1 MQAYR
6 TYKTLTAGNQLIL
19 TDLPFQAGESVEILI
34 LVKDPEP
41 LLLKKLFQITQALPQ
56 IKVLTDDDI
65 ETEIAIYR
73 QEQCESSLIPTF

>member
-6 TYKTLTAGNQLIL
+6 TYKTLTAAHQLTL

-41 LLLKKLFQITQALPQ
+41 SPLKKLFQTTQALPQ
-56 IKVLTDDDI
+56 IQVLTDDDI

-73 QEQCESSLIPTF
+73 QDQCAS

>member
-6 TYKTLTAGNQLIL
+6 TYKTLTDANQLIL

-41 LLLKKLFQITQALPQ
+41 SPLKQLFQTTQALPQ
-56 IKVLTDDDI
+56 VQILTDDDI
-65 ETEIAIYR
+65 EAEIAIYC
-73 QEQCESSLIPTF
+73 QEQCAL

>member
-6 TYKTLTAGNQLIL
+6 TYKTLTAAHQLIL

-41 LLLKKLFQITQALPQ
+41 SPLKKLFQITQALPQ
-56 IKVLTDDDI
+56 IQVLTDDDI
-65 ETEIAIYR
+65 ETEIATYR
-73 QEQCESSLIPTF
+73 QDQCAS